1 MQKRKMGFDKSH
13 SHFMR
18 TKYDSQGVAR
28 IPCGINVEKIPILV
42 RLIYRYPIYL
52 LLQTL
57 SNMLKYNSNIRNRSL
72 LNDGYIVISFVH
84 TW

>member
-28 IPCGINVEKIPILV
+28 IPCGINVEEIQILV
-42 RLIYRYPIYL
+42 RPI
-52 LLQTL
+52 
-57 SNMLKYNSNIRNRSL
+57 
-72 LNDGYIVISFVH
+72 NDGYIVISFVH
-84 TW
+84 TWLI